1 MSLNIKEIIDSEK
14 FVGIS
19 DFKFSEFC
27 SSENFQ
33 KEIKRSDVT
42 ILEEKNEKNINY
54 VWYISN
60 NFKIKSNS
68 IIAAGS
74 VVIQKTITEENSIY
88 AGIPAKKIKDISQEL
103 ITNEIER
110 IAKNYIKYSGWY
122 K

>member
-68 IIAAGS
+68 IIFCQADVVEHFFS
-74 VVIQKTITEENSIY
+74 V
-88 AGIPAKKIKDISQEL
+88 L
-103 ITNEIER
+103 
-110 IAKNYIKYSGWY
+110 KNYEKLENIIPVSYTHLTLPTKNEV
-122 K
+122 